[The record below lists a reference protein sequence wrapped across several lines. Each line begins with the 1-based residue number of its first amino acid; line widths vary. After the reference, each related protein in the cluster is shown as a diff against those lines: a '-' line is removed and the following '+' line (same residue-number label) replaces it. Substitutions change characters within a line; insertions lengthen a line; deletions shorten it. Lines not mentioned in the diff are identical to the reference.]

1 MRTVNIVK
9 QTVARSAKIFNNV
22 NLPLV
27 SPIEPRWK
35 GLEGGAGVEHDDFLK
50 RKLCLPIDP

>member
-1 MRTVNIVK
+1 MRTVNVK
-9 QTVARSAKIFNNV
+9 EQTSARSEKIFNSE
-22 NLPLV
+22 NLRFI
-27 SPIEPRWK
+27 SPMEPRWL

>member
-1 MRTVNIVK
+1 MRTINVIEL
-9 QTVARSAKIFNNV
+9 TVTRSAKIFNYV
-22 NLPLV
+22 NSPLI